1 MSDRE
6 KEEAPQPIDPEQAGE
21 RGQPGAEPGEVEG
34 PVTVLVVAAHPDDP
48 EFGCGGTSALW
59 ASQGKEVYYVVC
71 TSGDKGTSDPEM
83 TSEKLVKLREAE
95 QREAACAIGVK
106 KVFFLRLPD
115 CELQPDLV
123 LRRAIV
129 KAIRLVRPEIVIT
142 HDPTNVYS
150 DQGINHPDHQA
161 VGHATLHA
169 IYPTSRDR
177 LNFPEH
183 EREGLAPHKVREVYL
198 WGAREPNCWIDI
210 SESFETK
217 VKALTCHKTQIQRP
231 EELAKRM
238 RERSAN
244 LAERYQG
251 EGPAPKLAEAF
262 RKISMAR

>member
-1 MSDRE
+1 MTDKER
-6 KEEAPQPIDPEQAGE
+6 EEALPSVDPEQAGE
-21 RGQPGAEPGEVEG
+21 RGQPGSEPGPIEG
-34 PVTVLVVAAHPDDP
+34 PTTVLVVAAHPDDP

-59 ASQGKEVYYVVC
+59 ASQGKEVYYVVA
-71 TSGDKGTSDPEM
+71 TSGDKGSSDPEM
-83 TSEKLVKLREAE
+83 TSETLVKLREAE

-115 CELQPDLV
+115 GELQPNLV

-129 KAIRLVRPEIVIT
+129 KAIRLVRPEIVVT

-169 IYPTSRDR
+169 VYPTARDR

-183 EREGLAPHKVREVYL
+183 EREGLRPHKVREVYL
-198 WGAREPNCWIDI
+198 WGAREPNVWIDI
-210 SESFETK
+210 SESFDAK
-217 VKALTCHKTQIQRP
+217 VRALTCHRTQIQKP

-238 RERSAN
+238 RERSES
-244 LAERYQG
+244 LAQRYQG
-251 EGPAPKLAEAF
+251 DGHVPKLAEAF
-262 RKISMAR
+262 RKISMTR

>member
-1 MSDRE
+1 MSERE
-6 KEEAPQPIDPEQAGE
+6 REQAQRVDPEQQGE
-21 RGQPGAEPGEVEG
+21 KGQPGSEPGKQEG

-48 EFGCGGTSALW
+48 EFGCGGTSAKW
-59 ASQGKEVYYVVC
+59 AAEGKEVYYVVA
-71 TSGDKGTSDPEM
+71 TSGDKGSSDPEM
-83 TSEKLVKLREAE
+83 TSQKLVKLREAE
-95 QREAACAIGVK
+95 QRAAAEAIGVK

-115 CELQPDLV
+115 GELTPDLV

-129 KAIRLVRPEIVIT
+129 KAIRTVRPEVVIT

-169 IYPTSRDR
+169 VYPTARDR

-183 EREGLAPHKVREVYL
+183 EQEGLEPWKVREVLL
-198 WGAREPNCWIDI
+198 WGAREPNFWVDI
-210 SESFETK
+210 ESSFDKK
-217 VKALTCHKTQIQRP
+217 VAALTCHKTQIAKP

-238 RERSAN
+238 RERAEN
-244 LAERYQG
+244 LAKNWQWDSE
-251 EGPAPKLAEAF
+251 PPKIAEAF